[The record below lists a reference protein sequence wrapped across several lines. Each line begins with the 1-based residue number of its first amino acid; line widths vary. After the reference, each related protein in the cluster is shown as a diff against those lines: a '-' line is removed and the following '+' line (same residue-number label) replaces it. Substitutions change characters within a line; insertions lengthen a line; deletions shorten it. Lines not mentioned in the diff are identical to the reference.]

1 MRIQPQFLKVI
12 VFSILMLGYAASSY
26 GVTPQDRTESSS
38 GGGSDGSEETGIES
52 GGTITAN
59 ETLCGPSTAHP
70 IENVSAPSG
79 DIIGFIIIKWEYR
92 LTGGVWT
99 EIPGENSL
107 SFSPGFISERM
118 EFRRGCRE
126 EIGQPWVYSN
136 IIIKDVA
143 PTIEDVKVVTVDVTC
158 KGGNNGYGAAQ
169 VIGGTP
175 GYTFEWSNGFTGG
188 ANYNFTAGE
197 YTVTVTDQNG
207 CSYTTSSFEV
217 NEPETIVTAYETEN
231 FQTLCAGGSDG
242 GLIVDAYLGDPPY
255 SYSWSNGVTTSYNFD
270 LPAGNYHVT
279 VSDARGCSNTLYG
292 LTVAEPA
299 QIMVEAQEKPSSC
312 FGSSDGEALLEIE
325 GGTPPYLQI
334 WNDGELVPARTDL
347 AAGSYEVAILDANG
361 CSFSQTILIEEPD
374 SISISPYI
382 VNNIICKASVS
393 VIPDGGSGPYTYEW
407 DTGETLSYLTNLC
420 PGDYAVTVTDVNLCE
435 HSETLT
441 ISAEYA
447 IEVIKI
453 EMILNPHSES
463 DEIVINVPYKTEVF
477 IQIYTTTGQLVES
490 YTNLIPSDEKEI
502 HLELDLSKFSNG
514 MYLINVEQ
522 NGLVATDKIIF
533 TN

>member
-1 MRIQPQFLKVI
+1 MRTQPQYHKVI
-12 VFSILMLGYAASSY
+12 MLSILMLVCVASSY
-26 GVTPQDRTESSS
+26 GALPQDRTEISM
-38 GGGSDGSEETGIES
+38 GGEYESEDTGIES
-52 GGTITAN
+52 GGTITGN
-59 ETLCGPSTAHP
+59 EMLCGPGNSQP
-70 IENVSAPSG
+70 IQNVSSPSG
-79 DIIGFIIIKWEYR
+79 DLMSLMIIKWEYR
-92 LTGGVWT
+92 LTGGSWI

-107 SFSPGFISERM
+107 NFAPGYVIERM
-118 EFRRGCRE
+118 EFRRGCLK
-126 EIGQPWVYSN
+126 EIGRPWFYSN
-136 IIIKDVA
+136 IIVKDVV
-143 PTIEDVKVVTVDVTC
+143 PIIEDVKVVAMDVTC
-158 KGGNNGYGAAQ
+158 KGGNNGYGAVQ
-169 VIGGTP
+169 VLGGTP

-188 ANYNFTAGE
+188 SVYNFLAGE

-207 CSYTTSSFEV
+207 CSFSSSSFEV

-231 FQTLCAGGSDG
+231 FQTLCAGTSDG
-242 GLIVDAYLGDPPY
+242 ALIVDAYLGDPPY
-255 SYSWSNGVTTSYNFD
+255 TYSWSNGTMTSYNFD
-270 LPAGNYHVT
+270 LPAGNYNVT
-279 VSDARGCSNTLYG
+279 VTDARGCSNTLHG
-292 LTVAEPA
+292 LTVTEPP
-299 QIMVEAQEKPSSC
+299 QIMVRANEKPSSC
-312 FGSSDGEALLEIE
+312 MGSSDGEALLEIE

-334 WNDGELVPARTDL
+334 WNDGALMSERTDL
-347 AAGSYEVAILDANG
+347 AAGSYEVAILDVNG

-393 VIPDGGSGPYTYEW
+393 IIPEGGSGSYTYEW

-420 PGDYAVTVTDVNLCE
+420 PGDYTVTVTDENLCE
-435 HSETLT
+435 HTETLT
-441 ISAEYA
+441 IYAEYA

-453 EMILNPHSES
+453 GMILNPHSES

-490 YTNLIPSDEKEI
+490 YINLIPSDEKEI

-533 TN
+533 AN